1 VRILKWLTLGLLAI
15 PVLAGS
21 AAYAMA
27 GAFHWKNSLELA
39 PRAAKKFY
47 SIIVTATVIGAALC
61 FSPLDPIK
69 AL

>member
-27 GAFHWKNSLELA
+27 GAFH
-39 PRAAKKFY
+39 
-47 SIIVTATVIGAALC
+47 
-61 FSPLDPIK
+61 
-69 AL
+69 